1 MSDFLYE
8 DDTYKIIGA
17 LIEVHKNL
25 GKGFSE
31 IVYKDAFEYELK
43 RIDFSFEREKEYL
56 VHYKDIILNHK
67 FYADFVVLDKI
78 IIEIKSTDALHEK
91 HIAQCL
97 NYLHVSGHRLAILVN
112 FNKTSL
118 EYKRI
123 IK

>member
-1 MSDFLYE
+1 MSDYLYE

-56 VHYKDIILNHK
+56 VRYKDIILNHK

-91 HIAQCL
+91 HISQCL

>member
-1 MSDFLYE
+1 MSNYLYE

-31 IVYKDAFEYELK
+31 IVYKDAFEYEMK
-43 RIDFSFEREKEYL
+43 KINFSFEREKEYL
-56 VHYKDIILNHK
+56 VRYKDIVLNHK

-78 IIEIKSTDALHEK
+78 IIEIKSTDAIHDK
-91 HIAQCL
+91 HISQCL

>member
-1 MSDFLYE
+1 MPDYLYE
-8 DDTYKIIGA
+8 NDTYKIIGA

-43 RIDFSFEREKEYL
+43 KINFSFEREKEYL

-78 IIEIKSTDALHEK
+78 IIEIKSTESLHEK
-91 HIAQCL
+91 HISQCL

>member
-1 MSDFLYE
+1 MADYLYE
-8 DDTYKIIGA
+8 DETYKIIGA

-31 IVYKDAFEYELK
+31 IVYKDAFEYELNK
-43 RIDFSFEREKEYL
+43 INFQFEREKEYL
-56 VHYKDIILNHK
+56 VHYKDVILNHK
-67 FYADFVVLDKI
+67 FYADFVVIDKI
-78 IIEIKSTDALHEK
+78 IIEIKSTDSLHDK
-91 HIAQCL
+91 HISQCL

>member
-1 MSDFLYE
+1 MSNYLYE
-8 DDTYKIIGA
+8 EDTYKIIGA

-31 IVYKDAFEYELK
+31 IVNKDAFEYELK
-43 RIDFSFEREKEYL
+43 KINFSFEREKEYL

-67 FYADFVVLDKI
+67 FYADFVVLGKI
-78 IIEIKSTDALHEK
+78 IIEIKSADKIHEK
-91 HIAQCL
+91 HISQCL

-112 FNKTSL
+112 FNKNSL

>member
-1 MSDFLYE
+1 MSDYLYE

-43 RIDFSFEREKEYL
+43 KINFYFEREKEYL

-78 IIEIKSTDALHEK
+78 IIEIKSTDSIHEK
-91 HIAQCL
+91 HISQCL

>member
-1 MSDFLYE
+1 MSNYLYE
-8 DDTYKIIGA
+8 EDTYKIIGA

-43 RIDFSFEREKEYL
+43 KNKISFEREKEYL
-56 VHYKDIILNHK
+56 VYYKDIILNHK

-78 IIEIKSTDALHEK
+78 ILEIKSTDSLHEK
-91 HIAQCL
+91 HISQCL

>member
-1 MSDFLYE
+1 MADYLYE
-8 DDTYKIIGA
+8 DETYKIIGA

-31 IVYKDAFEYELK
+31 IVYKDAFEYELNK
-43 RIDFSFEREKEYL
+43 INFQFEREKEYL
-56 VHYKDIILNHK
+56 VHYKDVILNHK

-78 IIEIKSTDALHEK
+78 IIEIKSTDSLHDK
-91 HIAQCL
+91 HISQCL

>member
-1 MSDFLYE
+1 MSNYLYE
-8 DDTYKIIGA
+8 EDTYKIIGA

-31 IVYKDAFEYELK
+31 IVYKDAFEHELNRTK
-43 RIDFSFEREKEYL
+43 IPFEREKEYL

-78 IIEIKSTDALHEK
+78 ILEIKSTDSIHEK
-91 HIAQCL
+91 HISQCL

>member
-1 MSDFLYE
+1 MSNYLYE
-8 DDTYKIIGA
+8 EDTYKIIGA

-43 RIDFSFEREKEYL
+43 KINFSFEREKEYL

-78 IIEIKSTDALHEK
+78 IIEIKSADKIHEK
-91 HIAQCL
+91 HISQCL

-112 FNKTSL
+112 FNKNSL

>member
-1 MSDFLYE
+1 MSDYLYE

-43 RIDFSFEREKEYL
+43 KINFSFEREKEYL

-67 FYADFVVLDKI
+67 FYADFVVLEKI
-78 IIEIKSTDALHEK
+78 IIEIKSTDSIHEK
-91 HIAQCL
+91 HISQCL

>member
-1 MSDFLYE
+1 MSDYLYE

-17 LIEVHKNL
+17 LIDVHKNL

-43 RIDFSFEREKEYL
+43 RINFSFEREKEYL

-78 IIEIKSTDALHEK
+78 IIEIKSTESLHEK
-91 HIAQCL
+91 HISQCL

>member
-1 MSDFLYE
+1 MSDYLYE

-31 IVYKDAFEYELK
+31 IVYKDVFEYELK
-43 RIDFSFEREKEYL
+43 KINFSFEREKEYL

-78 IIEIKSTDALHEK
+78 IIEIKSTDSIHEK
-91 HIAQCL
+91 HISQCL

>member
-1 MSDFLYE
+1 MSNYLYE

-17 LIEVHKNL
+17 LIDVHKNL

-43 RIDFSFEREKEYL
+43 RINFSFEREKEYL

-78 IIEIKSTDALHEK
+78 IIEIKSTESLHEK
-91 HIAQCL
+91 HISQCL

>member
-1 MSDFLYE
+1 MPDYLYE
-8 DDTYKIIGA
+8 DETYKIIGA

-43 RIDFSFEREKEYL
+43 RINFTFEREKEYL

-67 FYADFVVLDKI
+67 FYADFVVLEKI
-78 IIEIKSTDALHEK
+78 IIEIKSTDSIHEK
-91 HIAQCL
+91 HISQCL

>member
-1 MSDFLYE
+1 MSNYLYE
-8 DDTYKIIGA
+8 EDTYKIIGA

-31 IVYKDAFEYELK
+31 IVNKDAFEYELK
-43 RIDFSFEREKEYL
+43 KINFSFEREKEYL
-56 VHYKDIILNHK
+56 VHYNDIILNHK
-67 FYADFVVLDKI
+67 FYADFVVLGKI
-78 IIEIKSTDALHEK
+78 IIEIKSADKIHEK
-91 HIAQCL
+91 HISQCL

-112 FNKTSL
+112 FNKNSL

>member
-1 MSDFLYE
+1 MSDYLYE
-8 DDTYKIIGA
+8 DETFKIIGA

-43 RIDFSFEREKEYL
+43 KINFTFEREKEYL
-56 VHYKDIILNHK
+56 VHYKDVILNHK
-67 FYADFVVLDKI
+67 FYADFVILDKI
-78 IIEIKSTDALHEK
+78 IIEIKSTESIHEQ
-91 HIAQCL
+91 HISQCL

-112 FNKTSL
+112 FNKSSL